1 MQSRKLAAPFAGDQK
16 LRMTTSQKPRLIV
29 GLSGSS
35 GLPYGVRLL
44 EILRKQATHEVHLIL
59 TDAAKLN
66 ISVETDWRVKD
77 VEALADVVH
86 NVMNISASIAS
97 GSFPTA
103 GMIVAPCSIRTLSAI
118 THSLAD
124 NLLVRAAD
132 VTLKERRRL
141 VVMPR
146 EAPLHTGHCKLLY
159 QASRLGVIVFPP
171 MPAFYARPRT
181 IEDMVNTTV
190 GRVLDLF
197 GIDAGLV
204 KRWTGVER
212 KAKK

>member
-1 MQSRKLAAPFAGDQK
+1 MS
-16 LRMTTSQKPRLIV
+16 TSQKPRLVV

-44 EILRKQATHEVHLIL
+44 EVLRKLGSHEVHLVL

-77 VEALADVVH
+77 VEGLADAVH
-86 NVMNISASIAS
+86 NVLNISASVAS
-97 GSFPTA
+97 GSFRTE

-141 VVMPR
+141 LVMPR

-159 QASRLGVIVFPP
+159 EASQLGVIIFPP
-171 MPAFYARPRT
+171 VPAFYGRPRT
-181 IEDMVNTTV
+181 IDDLVNTTV

-204 KRWTGVER
+204 KRWTGVET
-212 KAKK
+212 KPGK

>member
-1 MQSRKLAAPFAGDQK
+1 MSKGREQ
-16 LRMTTSQKPRLIV
+16 RLIV

-35 GLPYGVRLL
+35 GLPYGIRLL
-44 EILRKQATHEVHLIL
+44 EVLGKLGSHEIHLIL

-66 ISVETDWRVKD
+66 ISVETERRVKD

-97 GSFPTA
+97 GSFRTE

-118 THSLAD
+118 THSFAD

-132 VTLKERRRL
+132 VVLKERRRL

-146 EAPLHTGHCKLLY
+146 ETPLHTGHCKLLY
-159 QASRLGVIVFPP
+159 EASQMGVIIFPP
-171 MPAFYARPRT
+171 MPTFYGRPQT
-181 IEDMVNTTV
+181 IDDIIDTTV

-204 KRWTGVER
+204 KRWTGIEG
-212 KAKK
+212 KTKK

>member
-1 MQSRKLAAPFAGDQK
+1 MSA
-16 LRMTTSQKPRLIV
+16 SEKPRLIV

-35 GLPYGVRLL
+35 GLPYGIRLL
-44 EILRKQATHEVHLIL
+44 EVLRKLGSHEIHLIL

-66 ISVETDWRVKD
+66 ISVETDWRAKD

-97 GSFPTA
+97 GSFRTE

-118 THSLAD
+118 THSFAD

-132 VTLKERRRL
+132 VVLKERRRL
-141 VVMPR
+141 LVMPR

-159 QASRLGVIVFPP
+159 EASQLGIIVFPP
-171 MPAFYARPRT
+171 MPTFYGRPHT
-181 IEDMVNTTV
+181 IDDMVNTTI

-204 KRWTGVER
+204 KRWTGVEPRSR
-212 KAKK
+212 K

>member
-1 MQSRKLAAPFAGDQK
+1 MGA
-16 LRMTTSQKPRLIV
+16 SQKPRLIV

-35 GLPYGVRLL
+35 GLPYGIRLL
-44 EILRKQATHEVHLIL
+44 EVLRKLGTHEVHLLL

-66 ISVETDWRVKD
+66 ISVETDWHIKD

-86 NVMNISASIAS
+86 KMTNISASIAS
-97 GSFPTA
+97 GSIPTE

-118 THSLAD
+118 THSFAD

-141 VVMPR
+141 LVMPR

-159 QASRLGVIVFPP
+159 EASQLGIIVFPP
-171 MPAFYARPRT
+171 MPTFYGRPRT
-181 IEDMVNTTV
+181 IDDMVNTTI

-204 KRWTGVER
+204 KRWNGIEG
-212 KAKK
+212 KSKE

>member
-1 MQSRKLAAPFAGDQK
+1 MS
-16 LRMTTSQKPRLIV
+16 TSQKARLIV

-35 GLPYGVRLL
+35 GLPYGIRLL
-44 EILRKQATHEVHLIL
+44 EVLRKLGTHEVHLIL

-86 NVMNISASIAS
+86 NVMNISASVAS
-97 GSFPTA
+97 GSFRTE

-124 NLLVRAAD
+124 NLLVRASD

-141 VVMPR
+141 LVMPR
-146 EAPLHTGHCKLLY
+146 EAPLHTGHCKLRY
-159 QASRLGVIVFPP
+159 DASQLGVIIFPP
-171 MPAFYARPRT
+171 MPAFYGRPRT
-181 IEDMVNTTV
+181 IEDLVNTTV

-197 GIDAGLV
+197 GIDTGLV
-204 KRWTGVER
+204 KRWTGVEV
-212 KAKK
+212 KPKK

>member
-1 MQSRKLAAPFAGDQK
+1 VG
-16 LRMTTSQKPRLIV
+16 TSEKQRLIV

-35 GLPYGVRLL
+35 GLPYGIRLL
-44 EILRKQATHEVHLIL
+44 EVLRRLGTHEVHLIL

-97 GSFPTA
+97 GSFRTG

-118 THSLAD
+118 TNSFAD

-146 EAPLHTGHCKLLY
+146 EAPLHVGHCKLFY
-159 QASRLGVIVFPP
+159 EASQLGVIVFPP
-171 MPAFYARPRT
+171 MPAFYGRPRT
-181 IEDMVNTTV
+181 IDDVLDATV

-197 GIDAGLV
+197 GIDSGLV
-204 KRWTGVER
+204 KRWSGV
-212 KAKK
+212 AKKPKK

>member
-1 MQSRKLAAPFAGDQK
+1 MS
-16 LRMTTSQKPRLIV
+16 TSQKPRLIV

-35 GLPYGVRLL
+35 GLPYGIRLL
-44 EILRKQATHEVHLIL
+44 EVLRKLGSHEVHLIL

-66 ISVETDWRVKD
+66 IAVETDWRVKD

-86 NVMNISASIAS
+86 NVMNISANVAS
-97 GSFPTA
+97 GSFRTE
-103 GMIVAPCSIRTLSAI
+103 GMIVAPCSIRTLSTI

-141 VVMPR
+141 LVMPR
-146 EAPLHTGHCKLLY
+146 ETPLHTGHCKLLY
-159 QASRLGVIVFPP
+159 EASQLGIIIFPP
-171 MPAFYARPRT
+171 MPAFYGRPRT
-181 IEDMVNTTV
+181 IDDLVNTTV
-190 GRVLDLF
+190 GRVFDLF

-204 KRWTGVER
+204 KRWTGIEG
-212 KAKK
+212 KQKK